1 MLESQ
6 KKNKRTDLSKTN
18 ENNISFFSISYEQK
32 NNKSNKNE
40 KKKIFEVF
48 HKNEK
53 IFHIQNKLENNIQEK
68 YFSFY
73 YKCIYCGKKFNNINA
88 FEIHMKIHVSYK

>member
-40 KKKIFEVF
+40 KKKDF
-48 HKNEK
+48 
-53 IFHIQNKLENNIQEK
+53 
-68 YFSFY
+68 
-73 YKCIYCGKKFNNINA
+73 
-88 FEIHMKIHVSYK
+88 